1 MFSQFPREAAAIF
14 GAHATLETPEGLAA
28 VLRRKLELAVRIDMC
43 ASQVLGLA
51 LTFVKTICVL
61 AALEGGAYL
70 VVLARSLKIG
80 FLVNLQSML
89 STAGNE
95 SGMIDDLDCAALWLD
110 LVRVRLV
117 CAPAHTQGEALDP
130 GDEVEIRRDGLGRI
144 IVDLQVGEAV
154 AAAVQ
159 AALESMDGYVPES
172 DREDIFGAETE
183 RDGVE
188 TEPVATTTEDERRV
202 LATTTLYGVAFTQG
216 VNEMQFVVNTFVPLE
231 ARHQADINLESLSR
245 LGLYFSRYRHALR
258 HQLYR
263 LELGAFDGR
272 LTSLSSR
279 GEIALHA
286 LPGASPVELDSCRRA
301 VKMINKILDESDRF
315 VLSRDSFGS
324 H

>member
-14 GAHATLETPEGLAA
+14 GAHATLDTPEGLAA
-28 VLRRKLELAVRIDMC
+28 VLRRKLDLAVRIDMC

-51 LTFVKTICVL
+51 LTFVKTMCVL

-70 VVLARSLKIG
+70 LVLARSLKIG

-95 SGMIDDLDCAALWLD
+95 NGMIDDLDCAALWLD

-117 CAPAHTQGEALDP
+117 CVKTAHAEALDP
-130 GDEVEIRRDGLGRI
+130 GEEVEIHRDGFGRI

-159 AALESMDGYVPES
+159 AALESMDSYVPEC
-172 DREDIFGAETE
+172 DREDILGADTE
-183 RDGVE
+183 QDGVE
-188 TEPVATTTEDERRV
+188 AEPVTKTEDGRRV
-202 LATTTLYGVAFTQG
+202 LATTSLYGVAFTQG

-272 LTSLSSR
+272 LTTLSSR

-286 LPGASPVELDSCRRA
+286 LPGTSSGELDTCRRA
-301 VKMINKILDESDRF
+301 VKMINKILDESDRL
-315 VLSRDSFGS
+315 V
-324 H
+324 